1 MKLNIHSCKKSDETH
16 SPVPYLPDSQLTE
29 RRIQVVKK
37 CIEYKNKKIQQHQN
51 ETECT
56 PHLLASVN
64 KEEELF
70 STRKNTARTL
80 GNSYD
85 YPLLEKPTTSFFAN
99 IPVESVLRSSQP

>member
-1 MKLNIHSCKKSDETH
+1 M
-16 SPVPYLPDSQLTE
+16 
-29 RRIQVVKK
+29 VKK

-51 ETECT
+51 ETEYT
-56 PHLLASVN
+56 PHLLASVS

-85 YPLLEKPTTSFFAN
+85 YPLIEKPTASFFAN
-99 IPVESVLRSSQP
+99 IPVESVFQNHKGNYHRS

>member
-1 MKLNIHSCKKSDETH
+1 MKLNIHSCKKSDETF

-51 ETECT
+51 ETEYT
-56 PHLLASVN
+56 PHNLAAVN

-85 YPLLEKPTTSFFAN
+85 YPLL
-99 IPVESVLRSSQP
+99 

>member
-1 MKLNIHSCKKSDETH
+1 M
-16 SPVPYLPDSQLTE
+16 
-29 RRIQVVKK
+29 VKK

-51 ETECT
+51 ETEYS
-56 PHLLASVN
+56 PHLLASLH

-85 YPLLEKPTTSFFAN
+85 YPTLEKPTTSFFAN
-99 IPVESVLRSSQP
+99 VPVDSVFQSTHPERGNNYKS

>member
-1 MKLNIHSCKKSDETH
+1 MKLIIHSSKKSDEPY
-16 SPVPYLPDSQLTE
+16 SPVTYLPDSQLTE

-51 ETECT
+51 EYEYT
-56 PHLLASVN
+56 PRASAN

-85 YPLLEKPTTSFFAN
+85 LPLLEKPTTSFFTN
-99 IPVESVLRSSQP
+99 VPVESVLKCSQP